1 MDIKELMKEAT
12 PLPWRAGLQEPRI
25 GARKVNEKL
34 FNHCVNNF
42 MPLLEALEAIV
53 EQRGGKWSNT
63 PSRAEQWSKATRA
76 AMAAIAA
83 AKEAK

>member
-42 MPLLEALEAIV
+42 MPLLEALEFIV
-53 EQRGGKWSNT
+53 NDAEPGEDARLTADGYN
-63 PSRAEQWSKATRA
+63 RAC
-76 AMAAIAA
+76 AAIAA
-83 AKEAK
+83 AKEVK